1 MKSLELHI
9 KTKGKGELFNDKLE
23 LKIRCLF
30 EDLGNNCSDESL
42 MKGNHNGN

>member
-1 MKSLELHI
+1 MKSLESHI
-9 KTKGKGELFNDKLE
+9 KTKGKGELFNDKSE
-23 LKIRCLF
+23 LIIRRLF